1 MTYFI
6 EKANKTHMGKYDYSK
21 TNYINSTTK
30 VTITCPIH
38 GYFNQTPNSHLA
50 GRGCLSCYKD
60 KLFCNTE
67 IFIEKANKTHMGK
80 YDYSKTNY
88 INSTTKVT
96 ITCPIHGYFNQTP
109 NSHLA
114 GHGCKNCA
122 NSLNKNF
129 VVSANSKH
137 NNKYIYEKTLYCGA
151 LKKVTITCPI
161 HGDFNQTP
169 NSHLTGH
176 GCVQCGR
183 SNIKKMSLEIFIEKA
198 NKTHMGKYDYSKTN
212 YINSTTK
219 VTITCPIHGDFNQTS
234 SAHLFGAG
242 CSICAVSHRAKTLSM
257 SASLFI
263 EKANKTHMGK
273 YDYSKTNYINST
285 TKVTI
290 TCPIHGDFNQLPNNH
305 LRNIGCPS
313 CNESIGERLIDNVL
327 KILDIQYIRQ
337 FRIPECKHILPL
349 PFDFAIFKDKK
360 MIGLIEYQ
368 GEQHF
373 FPLRWYNNTQ
383 EQASNDFLLQKKRD
397 GVKIQYCEVN
407 NIPLLVVNYKDK
419 NNTEKLLKNLLR
431 LFIQS

>member
-1 MTYFI
+1 MNNIFSIINKVMTY
-6 EKANKTHMGKYDYSK
+6 
-21 TNYINSTTK
+21 
-30 VTITCPIH
+30 
-38 GYFNQTPNSHLA
+38 
-50 GRGCLSCYKD
+50 
-60 KLFCNTE
+60 
-67 IFIEKANKTHMGK
+67 FIEKANKTHMGK

-151 LKKVTITCPI
+151 LK
-161 HGDFNQTP
+161 
-169 NSHLTGH
+169 
-176 GCVQCGR
+176 
-183 SNIKKMSLEIFIEKA
+183 
-198 NKTHMGKYDYSKTN
+198 
-212 YINSTTK
+212 
-219 VTITCPIHGDFNQTS
+219 
-234 SAHLFGAG
+234 
-242 CSICAVSHRAKTLSM
+242 
-257 SASLFI
+257 
-263 EKANKTHMGK
+263 
-273 YDYSKTNYINST
+273 
-285 TKVTI
+285 KVTI